1 MPDDNDNSGVAP
13 TVELIRRFYVA
24 FSVRD
29 WRVMSACYT
38 PDASFEDPVFKLR
51 GDRIGLMWRMLC
63 TNARDFSLE
72 FSGVAADDASGRAHW
87 EPRYCFS
94 QTGRMVHNVIDSAF
108 TFRDGRIASQVDTFD
123 FWRWSRQ
130 ALGAPGW
137 ALGWSDTLRTKVRR
151 RAAKGL
157 DHFAMQLGVR
167 RER

>member
-1 MPDDNDNSGVAP
+1 MPDDNGKLAP
-13 TVELIRRFYVA
+13 TIELIRRFYVA

-29 WRVMSACYT
+29 WRVMSACYAR
-38 PDASFEDPVFKLR
+38 DATFEDPVFKLR
-51 GDRIGLMWRMLC
+51 GERIGLMWRMLC

-72 FSGVAADDASGRAHW
+72 FSNVSADVTSGRAHW

-108 TFRDGRIASQVDTFD
+108 TFRDGLIVSQVDTFD

-137 ALGWSDTLRTKVRR
+137 LLGWSDKLHHKVRR

-157 DHFAMQLGVR
+157 DHFAMQLGVNR
-167 RER
+167 